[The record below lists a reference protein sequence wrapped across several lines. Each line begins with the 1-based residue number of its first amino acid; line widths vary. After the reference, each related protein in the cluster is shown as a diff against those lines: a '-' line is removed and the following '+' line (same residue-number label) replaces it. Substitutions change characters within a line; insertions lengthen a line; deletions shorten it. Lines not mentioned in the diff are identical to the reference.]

1 MQEDLS
7 SRTAR
12 ATQKTT
18 EIYHEVFLPTYSV
31 HSGFLT
37 SSPDERNVSQKADIL
52 FLFSALEEVLPQDTK
67 AALLQEEGT
76 TFLVLMTL
84 VQKRVLML
92 LMKQP
97 EDEISV
103 VEAVA
108 PLEVS
113 STENS
118 WFERRAASSTAG
130 RPVSTV
136 CLLLCVGG
144 SRKCLLPTP
153 DEFPRFEGGRKPDSW
168 DGNREPGKEGDCL
181 WCGS

>member
-1 MQEDLS
+1 
-7 SRTAR
+7 
-12 ATQKTT
+12 
-18 EIYHEVFLPTYSV
+18 
-31 HSGFLT
+31 
-37 SSPDERNVSQKADIL
+37 
-52 FLFSALEEVLPQDTK
+52 LFSALEEVLPQDTK
-67 AALLQEEGT
+67 AVLLQEEGT

-84 VQKRVLML
+84 VQKRFSML

-97 EDEISV
+97 EDEISE

-113 STENS
+113 SIENS
-118 WFERRAASSTAG
+118 WFKRQMASSTAG

-168 DGNREPGKEGDCL
+168 DGNREPGKDAYGLVVDRVRAHL
-181 WCGS
+181 QVLSLLV